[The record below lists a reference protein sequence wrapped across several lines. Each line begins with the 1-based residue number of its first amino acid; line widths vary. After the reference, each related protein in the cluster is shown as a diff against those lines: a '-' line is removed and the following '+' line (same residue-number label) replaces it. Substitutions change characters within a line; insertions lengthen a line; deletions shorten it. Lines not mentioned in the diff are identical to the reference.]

1 MSEQK
6 GFVGPTLEQYA
17 EELNFRDFEKLGWE
31 HAARPYHRGF
41 SRLTPLTAQA
51 LVREA
56 KIGPKQRVLDVA
68 TGPGYAAAAAALKG
82 AKVLGI
88 DIAEAAVALAR
99 AENPGLEVRLGDAE
113 SLELPENSFDAVLMN
128 FVLMHLGDPD
138 KALRE
143 AGRVL
148 KPGGRVAFSAWAKG
162 PEAVAFVFVRDA
174 VREHGDSDVKLPPG
188 PDFFRFSDV
197 AENLLSL
204 GAAGF
209 QEMHSAV
216 FEQSWRFSDPD
227 EVFQTLIH
235 GTVRTGALLR
245 AQTPSALQKI
255 RSAIAHE
262 VAKYKVGP
270 EYLLPMSAVL
280 AVGRK
285 PPEP

>member
-1 MSEQK
+1 MSEQQRSA
-6 GFVGPTLEQYA
+6 GSTLEQYT

-31 HAARPYHRGF
+31 HAAQPYHRGF

-56 KIGPKQRVLDVA
+56 RIETKQRVLDVA
-68 TGPGYAAAAAALKG
+68 TGPGYAAAAASLRG

-88 DIAEAAVALAR
+88 DIAEAAVALAKS
-99 AENPGLEVRLGDAE
+99 ENPGLEVRLGDAE

-143 AGRVL
+143 AFRVL
-148 KPGGRVAFSAWAKG
+148 KPGGRAAFSAWAKG

-174 VREHGDSDVKLPPG
+174 VRKHGEPDVKLPPG
-188 PDFFRFSDV
+188 PDFFRFSDIG
-197 AENLLSL
+197 ENLRSL
-204 GAAGF
+204 QAAGF
-209 QEMHSAV
+209 NDVHSSI
-216 FEQSWRFSDPD
+216 FEQFWRFTDPD

-245 AQTPSALQKI
+245 AQAPADLQKI
-255 RSAIAHE
+255 RASIALE

-280 AVGRK
+280 AVGKK
-285 PPEP
+285 P